1 MQQEIL
7 QALSREYPITAQTVK
22 ASMVADISQKDLLPV
37 LAGMVDAGLIIQQGK
52 KYLLA

>member
-1 MQQEIL
+1 
-7 QALSREYPITAQTVK
+7 
-22 ASMVADISQKDLLPV
+22 MVTDISQKDLLPV